1 MVLSEVLFGSAVGY
15 GLRAAAISILPV
27 LRRKTRRKGENM
39 IVTNI
44 ETEEKVYV
52 NNESVLMVA
61 PIPLISGRSIARIYL
76 PDDYKIDVKES
87 FDEVMDKMGVDR
99 C

>member
-27 LRRKTRRKGENM
+27 LRRKTRRKGESM
-39 IVTNI
+39 IVTNA
-44 ETEEKVYV
+44 ETEEMVYV
-52 NNESVLMVA
+52 NNGSVLMVVK
-61 PIPLISGRSIARIYL
+61 IPLIGGRNIARIYL
-76 PDDYKIDVKES
+76 PDDYKIDVLES